1 MNEVN
6 KEMVNKKMVNMK
18 MYSKPQIETTTMEV
32 VNTLCSSQT
41 VGFGNGKGTGA
52 ALAPGR
58 YVEEPN
64 F

>member
-1 MNEVN
+1 
-6 KEMVNKKMVNMK
+6 MVNMK
-18 MYSKPQIETTTMEV
+18 MYSKPQTETTPIKV

-41 VGFGNGKGTGA
+41 VGFGNGQGSGP

-58 YVEEPN
+58 HIEDPK

>member
-1 MNEVN
+1 MYLVN
-6 KEMVNKKMVNMK
+6 NYKIMRK
-18 MYSKPQIETTTMEV
+18 MYSKPQTETTPIKV

-41 VGFGNGKGTGA
+41 VGFGNGQGSGP

-58 YVEEPN
+58 HIEDPK

>member
-1 MNEVN
+1 
-6 KEMVNKKMVNMK
+6 

>member
-1 MNEVN
+1 
-6 KEMVNKKMVNMK
+6 MVNDKMVNMK
-18 MYSKPQIETTTMEV
+18 MYSKPQTETTPIEV

-41 VGFGNGKGTGA
+41 VGFGSGKGSGA

-58 YVEEPN
+58 QIEDPK

>member
-1 MNEVN
+1 
-6 KEMVNKKMVNMK
+6 
-18 MYSKPQIETTTMEV
+18 MYSKPQTETTPIKV

-41 VGFGNGKGTGA
+41 VGFGAGAGSGA

-58 YVEEPN
+58 PVENPS

>member
-1 MNEVN
+1 
-6 KEMVNKKMVNMK
+6 MVNDKMVNMK
-18 MYSKPQIETTTMEV
+18 MYSKPQTETTPIKV

-41 VGFGNGKGTGA
+41 VGFGNGQGSGP

-58 YVEEPN
+58 HIEDPK

>member
-1 MNEVN
+1 
-6 KEMVNKKMVNMK
+6 MVNCQIVNMK
-18 MYSKPQIETTTMEV
+18 KMYNKPQTETTPIKV

-41 VGFGNGKGTGA
+41 VGFGAGAGSGA

-58 YVEEPN
+58 PVENPS

>member
-1 MNEVN
+1 
-6 KEMVNKKMVNMK
+6 
-18 MYSKPQIETTTMEV
+18 MYSKPQTETTPIKV

-41 VGFGNGKGTGA
+41 VGFGTGAGSGA

-58 YVEEPN
+58 QIEEPK